1 MRGGG
6 GGGGGVHHHHGR
18 DQPDRGHQGG
28 RAGGREG
35 LQAGGTGGSGDSCV
49 VPGRREARRQGRQE
63 RTVQVDL
70 TSISHLLSP
79 ARRLR

>member
-6 GGGGGVHHHHGR
+6 GGGRGVHHHHGR
-18 DQPDRGHQGG
+18 DQPDRGDQGG

-35 LQAGGTGGSGDSCV
+35 LQAGGTGGGGDSCAV
-49 VPGRREARRQGRQE
+49 RDRREGRQE

-70 TSISHLLSP
+70 TSSSHLLSP